1 MINLREKAIWAVA
14 AATLGVMLPSVAL
27 SKARL
32 AGSDQTTTLD
42 CAGGS
47 AWIAGSNNKVT
58 LTGGC
63 TRLTILG
70 SRNSIT
76 AAFGAGARIRFA
88 GARNDVIW
96 TTPDG
101 KAPKVLHLGFGN
113 NLKAG
118 Q

>member
-1 MINLREKAIWAVA
+1 MTNKTILAVA
-14 AATLGVMLPSVAL
+14 AAALGLMLPNVAF
-27 SKARL
+27 SKAQL
-32 AGSDQTTTLD
+32 AGSNETRTLD

-47 AWIAGSNNKVT
+47 ARIAGSNNQVT

-70 SRNSIT
+70 SRNIVT
-76 AAFGAGARIRFA
+76 AAFGRGASIWFA
-88 GARNDVIW
+88 GSKNEVTW

-101 KAPKVLHLGFGN
+101 KQPKAHHLGLDN
-113 NLKAG
+113 TLKKG

>member
-1 MINLREKAIWAVA
+1 MINKTISAVVA
-14 AATLGVMLPSVAL
+14 GALGVMLPSVAF

-32 AGSDQTTTLD
+32 AGSDQTKTLD

-47 AWIAGSNNKVT
+47 ARIAGSNNKVT

-63 TRLTILG
+63 TGLTILG
-70 SRNSIT
+70 SRNIVT
-76 AAFGAGARIRFA
+76 AAFGHDASIWFTGSK
-88 GARNDVIW
+88 NEVTW

-101 KAPKVLHLGFGN
+101 KEPKAHHLGLDN
-113 NLKAG
+113 TLKKG